1 VQGDN
6 QVVLD
11 ETSYGQQ
18 DIDSFEIKSILQ
30 QGGKACLG
38 FGKGGSVKAA
48 MGSAALDS
56 PFMHGWLA
64 VRLILRH
71 FLSHILKAV

>member
-1 VQGDN
+1 MFFNVGVCLPWPQ
-6 QVVLD
+6 
-11 ETSYGQQ
+11 
-18 DIDSFEIKSILQ
+18 ILQ

-64 VRLILRH
+64 VRLMLRH